1 MKLQLSKQLE
11 NQLLETVTGL
21 IGDSI
26 ASRIRAKDSSIW
38 GSAAESEA
46 RNRLGWVESSETS
59 LELIPEILILRDEF
73 RALGLNRVVLCGMG
87 GSSLAPEVITKT
99 SNVALTVLDSTAPD
113 QVAAALNQLAT
124 TVVVVSSKSGSTLE
138 TDSQKRAFETAFRS
152 AGIDPKTRIVIVTD
166 PGSPLDLDSRE
177 AGYRVFNADP
187 NVGGRYSALTA
198 FGLVPSGLAGA
209 DIAGLIAS
217 AARSNP
223 TLVSDSLDNPGLWL
237 GAALARSPGV
247 NGNKDKFLIESDGL
261 AGFGDWVEQLVA
273 ESTGKEQK
281 GILPVAL
288 TASAPEI
295 KNLGS
300 DTLLIKFSSL
310 APGIEDITFSGN
322 LGELFLL
329 WEYATVIAGY
339 LMQIN
344 PFDQPNVESAKIASR
359 ALLDS
364 PTINVEAD
372 FVDGGISAKSFGF
385 ELVGSTLK
393 SAVDELLE
401 KIQEGSYVAIQV
413 YLNRPEYPQFVAL
426 RDLIAARTLVPVTF
440 GWGPRFLHSTGQYHK
455 GGPRQGVFLIITG
468 NHGMDLDIEGRPFT
482 FGNLISSQ
490 AQGDARV
497 LAENGLPVLTL
508 DFEEPLSDL
517 ARLVQVI
524 GK

>member
-11 NQLLETVTGL
+11 NQLLETVKGL

-413 YLNRPEYPQFVAL
+413 YLNRPEYPQFVDL
-426 RDLIAARTLVPVTF
+426 RDLMAARTLVPVTF

-468 NHGMDLDIEGRPFT
+468 NHGMDLEIEGRPFT

>member
-1 MKLQLSKQLE
+1 
-11 NQLLETVTGL
+11 
-21 IGDSI
+21 
-26 ASRIRAKDSSIW
+26 
-38 GSAAESEA
+38 
-46 RNRLGWVESSETS
+46 LGWVESSETS

-300 DTLLIKFSSL
+300 DTLLIKLSSL

-364 PTINVEAD
+364 HTINVEAD

-426 RDLIAARTLVPVTF
+426 RDLMAARTLVPVTF